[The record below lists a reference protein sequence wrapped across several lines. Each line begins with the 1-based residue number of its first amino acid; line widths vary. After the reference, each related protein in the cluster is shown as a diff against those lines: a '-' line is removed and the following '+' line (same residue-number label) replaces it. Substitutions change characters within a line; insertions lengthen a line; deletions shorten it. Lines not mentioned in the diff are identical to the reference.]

1 MSRRLTEDEK
11 PKKEAQRE
19 KMRTS
24 GWRVAEKTQ
33 CVSSPPKTP
42 EEIAQEQ
49 AQIYEQDA
57 LVAHMDFVFDAYA
70 RWKVMRGFI
79 TNLANNADIGIKMMN
94 LCLI

>member
-49 AQIYEQDA
+49 AQISNLRRYITGLCSALYVWQTPLRSRNLSSPEQA
-57 LVAHMDFVFDAYA
+57 PGSF
-70 RWKVMRGFI
+70 
-79 TNLANNADIGIKMMN
+79 T
-94 LCLI
+94 